1 MNSEDNLQV
10 NFTTNSEIIIFDACD
25 NPDQIKQKL
34 SKLILSKELVE
45 FINSGF
51 RIRYKN
57 EVLQI
62 RSSIPVFLVDC
73 QLEQAQILGE
83 FGEELNVLGIKNK
96 LEYRDCCQS
105 NCFGCQIFG
114 NI

>member
-10 NFTTNSEIIIFDACD
+10 NFTTNSKIIIFEASD
-25 NPDQIKQKL
+25 NPDKIKQKL
-34 SKLILSKELVE
+34 SKLILSKELIE

-62 RSSIPVFLVDC
+62 RSPIPAFLLDC
-73 QLEQAQILGE
+73 ELEQAQILRE
-83 FGEELNVLGIKNK
+83 FGEELNILGIKNK

-105 NCFGCQIFG
+105 NCFGCQTFG
-114 NI
+114 NL

>member
-1 MNSEDNLQV
+1 MNFQSQINLLTGDNHK
-10 NFTTNSEIIIFDACD
+10 E
-25 NPDQIKQKL
+25 IKQKL
-34 SKLILSKELVE
+34 SQLDLSKELWE

-57 EVLQI
+57 EALQI
-62 RSSIPVFLVDC
+62 RSQIPTFLANC
-73 QLEQAQILGE
+73 ELEQAQILGE
-83 FGEELNVLGIKNK
+83 FTEELKILGIEAK

-114 NI
+114 NL